1 MFLVPILK
9 SLTSND
15 YTVKNSCAFAEEIV
29 EQDSEFFIRSLDV
42 DSLFTNIPLHSLF
55 SNIPLHSLFTNIPL
69 HSLFTN
75 IPLHSLFTVTHVLV
89 NFVITDEIWRF
100 ESFFYYPNLNLLNA
114 SLLRQLSNNLIKIS
128 FEFEW
133 WRPRSPV

>member
-29 EQDSEFFIRSLDV
+29 EQDSEFFIGSLDV

-69 HSLFTN
+69 HSLFT
-75 IPLHSLFTVTHVLV
+75 VTHVLV
-89 NFVITDEIWRF
+89 NFVITDEI
-100 ESFFYYPNLNLLNA
+100 
-114 SLLRQLSNNLIKIS
+114 
-128 FEFEW
+128 
-133 WRPRSPV
+133 